1 MLLLLDAAS
10 LSVRNQ
16 GPPEGS
22 REGKGARNKLL
33 RASFQQCQGL
43 QRWKQQAGRQA
54 GGQELLPCSTSILT
68 GKGEP

>member
-10 LSVRNQ
+10 LSVQDQ
-16 GPPEGS
+16 GPQEGS

-43 QRWKQQAGRQA
+43 RSWEEAGRRAGRSCSHAAQA
-54 GGQELLPCSTSILT
+54 S
-68 GKGEP
+68 